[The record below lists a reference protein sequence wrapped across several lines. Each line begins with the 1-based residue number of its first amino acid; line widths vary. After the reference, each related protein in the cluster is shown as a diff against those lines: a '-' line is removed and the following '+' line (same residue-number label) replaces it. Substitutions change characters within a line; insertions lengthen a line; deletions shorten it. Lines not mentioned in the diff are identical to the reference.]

1 MFRGESKPLVSKPQG
16 RSPLSIFSCL
26 APGQRGGP
34 PSPSALPTSLPSRLP
49 QLRGCA
55 CRQAMQLL
63 TLGEKEVGMLSW
75 LPRRRARIGSIEAE
89 AEALVR
95 DLGEAAYNAAR
106 RREHE
111 ASSDEIA
118 RDWGFVA
125 LAVARLIGER
135 NDVDPLVRLAMNAV
149 LLPDREETASRKPR
163 SVSGP
168 ADEATDVLAAAM
180 RPFRIQFVGAA
191 PDRGPTTLT
200 EVEIQAANVSS

>member
-1 MFRGESKPLVSKPQG
+1 
-16 RSPLSIFSCL
+16 
-26 APGQRGGP
+26 
-34 PSPSALPTSLPSRLP
+34 
-49 QLRGCA
+49 
-55 CRQAMQLL
+55 MQLL

-135 NDVDPLVRLAMNAV
+135 NDVDPLVRLPMNAALV
-149 LLPDREETASRKPR
+149 PDREVAEELAR
-163 SVSGP
+163 VI
-168 ADEATDVLAAAM
+168 AATPH
-180 RPFRIQFVGAA
+180 PFRIQFVGAE
-191 PDRGPTTLT
+191 PEGGPITMT
-200 EVEIQAANVSS
+200 EVEIQVADASAAIVAAANLAWPPRAIGLRILDGQGREVFARQKADRRAEATTRRHATGSFSTPLKS